1 MAYYVV
7 RVLLIKLVV
16 MVSIY
21 HSLGSNPQYL
31 YIVIYIFVIYWFN
44 LMLAL
49 IISIKDYYD
58 KYLIEA
64 LINI

>member
-44 LMLAL
+44 LM
-49 IISIKDYYD
+49 
-58 KYLIEA
+58 
-64 LINI
+64 